1 MFWTVED
8 IRGKPGKRNQKVD
21 MSETIILVGASV
33 RAAARSAQKAGL
45 STWCCDRFADA
56 DLTAMAEVRLLKD
69 GEYPSQLP
77 AILRR
82 EAPAGAVVFT
92 GGMENH
98 PLIIEAISLDREILG
113 NPANV
118 LQQVRNPYKVANA
131 LSSFGLSVP
140 MVHPEGKALP
150 ADRVWLVKPMLGCG
164 GRGIIPWNEQT
175 ISVSAAEPSYC
186 QEYIE
191 GVPHAG
197 LFLSDGHR
205 VICLGV
211 CLQLV
216 GLPWLNA
223 SQFAYC
229 GSIGPIPFEP
239 EIIDQYRLIGQALVE
254 SFGLRGLFGVDTIH
268 QSNRV
273 WMIEVNPRYTASM
286 EVLERVDD
294 RSWLKEHIAVCRG
307 RRISLDDI
315 SLRSSRRT
323 MGGKV
328 ILFNDAATW
337 PFLGD
342 VVGTMPNEKRV
353 LQLAD
358 IPQPGSLMQPH
369 QPICSLLW
377 QQEIIGSV
385 ELAIDDIMKRLRR
398 GSRDLYQQWCKLPKK
413 ASWSK
418 ECLCN

>member
-1 MFWTVED
+1 MLD
-8 IRGKPGKRNQKVD
+8 GMRGKRVMGVAGALAGILAVASAATIELRSGDGILGVD
-21 MSETIILVGASV
+21 GATGLVV
-33 RAAARSAQKAGL
+33 
-45 STWCCDRFADA
+45 RFADA
-56 DLTAMAEVRLLKD
+56 AKGLEFVGGGEGLFRLVVIPRGGDPLKPLELSSREAKSVRRLD
-69 GEYPSQLP
+69 GEG
-77 AILRR
+77 LRLR
-82 EAPAGAVVFT
+82 FERIGGRDLSATCTIEAGAAGFFHFRIGV
-92 GGMENH
+92 
-98 PLIIEAISLDREILG
+98 
-113 NPANV
+113 
-118 LQQVRNPYKVANA
+118 
-131 LSSFGLSVP
+131 
-140 MVHPEGKALP
+140 EGDA
-150 ADRVWLVKPMLGCG
+150 G
-164 GRGIIPWNEQT
+164 T
-175 ISVSAAEPSYC
+175 I
-186 QEYIE
+186 
-191 GVPHAG
+191 
-197 LFLSDGHR
+197 
-205 VICLGV
+205 
-211 CLQLV
+211 
-216 GLPWLNA
+216 
-223 SQFAYC
+223 
-229 GSIGPIPFEP
+229 
-239 EIIDQYRLIGQALVE
+239 
-254 SFGLRGLFGVDTIH
+254 
-268 QSNRV
+268 
-273 WMIEVNPRYTASM
+273 
-286 EVLERVDD
+286 LERVDD